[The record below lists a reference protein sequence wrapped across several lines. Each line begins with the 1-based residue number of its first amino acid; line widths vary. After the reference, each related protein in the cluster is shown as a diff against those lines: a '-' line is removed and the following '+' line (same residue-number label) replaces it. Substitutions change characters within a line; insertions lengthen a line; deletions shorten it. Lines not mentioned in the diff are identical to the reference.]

1 MSTVHRI
8 LLTAL
13 GRSGRPVTGR
23 GRAAGVGAG
32 TGEGSPQSM
41 GSDVLTCAPWA
52 GLYVEGLAA
61 S

>member
-8 LLTAL
+8 LLSAL
-13 GRSGRPVTGR
+13 GRSGRPVT

-41 GSDVLTCAPWA
+41 GSAVLTCAPWA